1 MSRILYQFQMVSQ
14 TNKCFYVLTKDAGAI
29 SQDSMYPPHNPIT
42 AQLSLSS
49 FPRIRAW
56 NRDSRCLQ
64 WRRSAL
70 RRRGK
75 NTLEQEKAKKCWRTR
90 SETELALVSWARN
103 SGAKTELPLV
113 VPWGKGTS
121 LFASLCQ
128 PLSVEAWFGETRV
141 APRKDAL
148 IRQSNRGQPGAVAAD
163 PCSIHQGA
171 DGERG
176 QCQEHS
182 LYTLCPPKKP
192 LCPHL
197 LRP

>member
-1 MSRILYQFQMVSQ
+1 MVSQ
-14 TNKCFYVLTKDAGAI
+14 TNKCFYVLTKDAGGI

-75 NTLEQEKAKKCWRTR
+75 NTLEQEKVKKCWRTR

-128 PLSVEAWFGETRV
+128 PLSVEAWFGETGV

-148 IRQSNRGQPGAVAAD
+148 IRQSNGTTGSCSSWPLQYPPGRRRGAGAV
-163 PCSIHQGA
+163 PRTLSIHSVSPKETTMPPPA
-171 DGERG
+171 K
-176 QCQEHS
+176 
-182 LYTLCPPKKP
+182 TLG
-192 LCPHL
+192 
-197 LRP
+197 

>member
-29 SQDSMYPPHNPIT
+29 SQDSMYPTHNPIT

-64 WRRSAL
+64 WGKSAL

-103 SGAKTELPLV
+103 SGAKTELLLV
-113 VPWGKGTS
+113 LLWGKGTS
-121 LFASLCQ
+121 LLHPCVNRYQLRPGLGRHDKSILWITTQTLPFSSE
-128 PLSVEAWFGETRV
+128 LSDE
-141 APRKDAL
+141 KDINLRADEV
-148 IRQSNRGQPGAVAAD
+148 IAISEFSDTPAD
-163 PCSIHQGA
+163 PSSN
-171 DGERG
+171 DL
-176 QCQEHS
+176 S
-182 LYTLCPPKKP
+182 LIWG
-192 LCPHL
+192 
-197 LRP
+197 